1 MDISIHGHR
10 EESDT
15 ASAGRPHQREH
26 DWARGE
32 TETASIIS
40 KQCLIWVTGPR

>member
-1 MDISIHGHR
+1 MDISMYGHQ

-15 ASAGRPHQREH
+15 ASAGRPRQREY

-32 TETASIIS
+32 TKTASIIS